1 MIKKDKIKRLL
12 TTLQKKKIKIFIA
25 ESITGGNFAAE
36 LVKLKNASKVLDY
49 SVVCYSN
56 SSKLKFLNIDKEI
69 KEFGVVSKEIA
80 ELMAQNISQFSSH
93 TNLISISCTGQAG
106 PTRLNANYDI
116 GTVFI
121 GIVFKKKKKTVK
133 KNIEFKNRTKVIE
146 TVTEEMIDLVLNTI
160 KD

>member
-1 MIKKDKIKRLL
+1 MIKKDKIKKLL
-12 TTLQKKKIKIFIA
+12 SILQKKKIKICIA

-36 LVKLKNASKVLDY
+36 LVKQKNASKVLDY
-49 SVVCYSN
+49 SIVCYSN
-56 SSKLKFLNIDKEI
+56 SSKLKLLNIDKEI
-69 KEFGVVSKEIA
+69 EEFGVVSKEIA

-93 TNLISISCTGQAG
+93 ANLISISCTGQAG
-106 PTRLNANYDI
+106 PTRLNNNYDI

-121 GIVFKKKKKTVK
+121 AVIFKKKRKTVK

-146 TVTEEMIDLVLNTI
+146 TVTEEMIDLVFNTI

>member
-1 MIKKDKIKRLL
+1 
-12 TTLQKKKIKIFIA
+12 
-25 ESITGGNFAAE
+25 
-36 LVKLKNASKVLDY
+36 
-49 SVVCYSN
+49 
-56 SSKLKFLNIDKEI
+56 
-69 KEFGVVSKEIA
+69 
-80 ELMAQNISQFSSH
+80 MAQNISQFSSH

>member
-1 MIKKDKIKRLL
+1 MIKKEKMKRLL
-12 TTLQKKKIKIFIA
+12 STLQKKKIKICIA

-69 KEFGVVSKEIA
+69 EAIGVVSKEIA
-80 ELMAQNISQFSSH
+80 ELMAQNISQYSSH
-93 TNLISISCTGQAG
+93 ANLISISCTGQAG
-106 PTRLNANYDI
+106 PTRLNNNYDI

-121 GIVFKKKKKTVK
+121 GFVYKKKKKTVK
-133 KNIEFKNRTKVIE
+133 KNIKFKNRTKVIE
-146 TVTEEMIDLVLNTI
+146 TVTEEMIDLVLKTI
-160 KD
+160 KG

>member
-1 MIKKDKIKRLL
+1 MIKKDKIKRLFS
-12 TTLQKKKIKIFIA
+12 TLQKKQIKICIA

-56 SSKLKFLNIDKEI
+56 SSKLKFLNIGKEI
-69 KEFGVVSKEIA
+69 EEFGVVSKEIA

-93 TNLISISCTGQAG
+93 ANLISISCTGQAG
-106 PTRLNANYDI
+106 PTRLNNNYDI

-121 GIVFKKKKKTVK
+121 AVIFKKKRKTVK

-146 TVTEEMIDLVLNTI
+146 TVTEEMIDLVLKTI
-160 KD
+160 KG